1 MTLNPNAW
9 CTKEL
14 SALIHSA
21 LYKAVST
28 DKKKIGRAYLVS
40 YCSELQLSYLVSY
53 YAVHCTKHCLWYGG
67 SACLMDQ
74 ELYRLHHRGGV
85 RVLLF

>member
-53 YAVHCTKHCLWYGG
+53 YAVYQTLSVVWW
-67 SACLMDQ
+67 
-74 ELYRLHHRGGV
+74 
-85 RVLLF
+85 